1 MIKHKFTS
9 FSRRLSVT
17 AALLVVLAI
26 TFGIYVW
33 TEKQTDAAHR
43 LRYQSFLLADQLR
56 QSSDD
61 LTRMMRLYVETGNP
75 VYKQYYQAIIDIRDG
90 KKIRPSNYQGIY
102 WDFILAGQQKAL
114 IHTTFSTKVCLANDT
129 SIGGELKLFI
139 EKLTAKL
146 LPWLSEPCFVPQK
159 PQALS
164 FLSLMHQIHVTQAE
178 FNKLDEAKNNSDAL
192 VKIEI
197 IAMSLIESPGA
208 DVKASQDQAR
218 LMMHDDKYHQHKAA
232 IMRPIEEFFVLLD
245 RRTSAMVRAAEIHAI
260 ILRYV
265 FVLLGFALMTML
277 WRTYVALRLTL
288 GGSVDEVYLQIAEI
302 GSGNFNSAITVGKG
316 MENSVLGWLAE
327 TQIKLKTIDHERAE
341 ATKKVVL
348 AHKRLHDSI
357 EYASLIQKAILPSQ
371 QLADYL
377 GEYHCV
383 LWHPLDVVGGD
394 FYVFHADEEN
404 YLLGVIDCA
413 GHGVPGALMTMLAR
427 AALDQAI
434 AAHGINSPAT
444 LLKQMDSTL
453 REMLKNT
460 NMPRGLAITMD
471 AGLAFIAPV
480 QQRII
485 FAGAKMSLYWTNG
498 EQVAEIK
505 GKNRSVLGNKKG
517 DYEDRELAI
526 EPDMTF
532 CITSDG
538 VLDQTG
544 GLHGFGLGNN
554 AFTELLC
561 QYAGLSP
568 AEQGKTMMDAIHS
581 YQGNYPQ
588 RDDITILFFKPKHN
602 TEVFSDASY

>member
-1 MIKHKFTS
+1 
-9 FSRRLSVT
+9 
-17 AALLVVLAI
+17 
-26 TFGIYVW
+26 
-33 TEKQTDAAHR
+33 
-43 LRYQSFLLADQLR
+43 
-56 QSSDD
+56 
-61 LTRMMRLYVETGNP
+61 
-75 VYKQYYQAIIDIRDG
+75 
-90 KKIRPSNYQGIY
+90 
-102 WDFILAGQQKAL
+102 
-114 IHTTFSTKVCLANDT
+114 
-129 SIGGELKLFI
+129 
-139 EKLTAKL
+139 
-146 LPWLSEPCFVPQK
+146 
-159 PQALS
+159 
-164 FLSLMHQIHVTQAE
+164 
-178 FNKLDEAKNNSDAL
+178 
-192 VKIEI
+192 
-197 IAMSLIESPGA
+197 
-208 DVKASQDQAR
+208 
-218 LMMHDDKYHQHKAA
+218 
-232 IMRPIEEFFVLLD
+232 
-245 RRTSAMVRAAEIHAI
+245 MVRAAEIHAI